1 MTLEQFKYS
10 KCPSCK
16 KHGISAFHKS
26 GRRTHKVTC
35 KYCCK
40 TFKIN
45 SALDVFAKIG
55 IGILIGVLAVFVNEH
70 IVPTPIWSW
79 IPAIIVLLLCFEYF
93 APLEEIEESA
103 SDSKE
108 NRKQE
113 SMQPLHTALSKYETK
128 LNKALL
134 KQYDR
139 AEVVKYFDVKNGD
152 EHIDTFCLVAADG
165 KLDLVSIVTYNG
177 GETLD
182 LIPLIKNV
190 QISRDYSVKSA
201 VSNHTIAFFISD
213 DPINGYDYKDIIEY
227 SHNNSNYRIGIKSV
241 NE

>member
-1 MTLEQFKYS
+1 MTLEQLKYS
-10 KCPSCK
+10 RCPSCK
-16 KHGISAFHKS
+16 KYGISAFHKS

-45 SALDVFAKIG
+45 SVLDVFAKIG
-55 IGILIGVLAVFVNEH
+55 IGIFIGVLAVFVNEH

-79 IPAIIVLLLCFEYF
+79 IPLVIILLLCFEYF
-93 APLEEIEESA
+93 APLEEIAESA

-108 NRKQE
+108 KRKQE
-113 SMQPLHTALSKYETK
+113 SMQPLNTALAEYENK

-152 EHIDTFCLVAADG
+152 EYIDTFCLIAADDR
-165 KLDLVSIVTYNG
+165 LHLASIVTYDG

-182 LIPLIKNV
+182 LIPLIKDV
-190 QISRDYSVKSA
+190 QIPRDYAIKSV
-201 VSNHTIAFFISD
+201 VSNHTVTFFISD
-213 DPINGYDYKDIIEY
+213 APINGYDYKDIIEY
-227 SHNNSNYRIGIKSV
+227 SHNNSNYWVGIKSV
-241 NE
+241 SK